1 MVGLSAV
8 HQKMDFLNSYI
19 TASLKANIWSAVEV
33 NLEKFDGKWNNLHVY
48 RLNFNLSKEKG
59 IKHG

>member
-1 MVGLSAV
+1 MA
-8 HQKMDFLNSYI
+8 FLNSYI

-48 RLNFNLSKEKG
+48 RLNCNLSKEKG